1 MHCRNGKWFSSL
13 GVFLLQLHPFF
24 SICKLGGNSIMI
36 IKMEWGKSS
45 ESAIFHQNRATKNC
59 LFKIMFS
66 RWHSESQ
73 NENPGEDAK
82 KKKSAKLF
90 HFSGNFSQLSPP
102 LNCTGAGGDACFHFS
117 TSQVLQHKNY
127 WRVVG
132 NEFLLLL
139 LLCHPRFHFPVWR
152 LPSGEL
158 LSPPSEWP
166 QAIL

>member
-36 IKMEWGKSS
+36 IKMEWGEKFWISNFPPKQS
-45 ESAIFHQNRATKNC
+45 YEKLSFENNVFAVTFRKP
-59 LFKIMFS
+59 KWKS
-66 RWHSESQ
+66 RWRCQ
-73 NENPGEDAK
+73 
-82 KKKSAKLF
+82 KKSAKLF

-127 WRVVG
+127 WSVVG